1 MPAFAKPSLKAFVN
15 SDCCCLADQDRGFV
29 VGTLF
34 PRHGIA
40 EQIVSSSSLDWEA
53 FARSA
58 GDILFQSFWGGY
70 VAAIVDSGGITVTRD
85 PSATLACYFVR
96 RRDLVAFASD
106 AELLVQASFA
116 DGAID
121 WKGLTR
127 DFFSAGVPTHRPR
140 FSRSR
145 NCFPA
150 FDCDGLGL
158 ASSNRAGRPG
168 ISCAQLPGR
177 RPASERLARSVKHS
191 IAAWAKNR
199 GPLLL
204 SLSGGLNS
212 SIVACSLAAA
222 RAETFCLTMYD
233 EEDPGGDERAYARA
247 LSAHLD
253 LPLIERPYGS
263 MRSIFKNRSRR
274 ICQEPRIEPR
284 RSLMNAPISKWR
296 TRSAPTRS

>member
-1 MPAFAKPSLKAFVN
+1 MARIPERTGLVPAFAKPSLKAFVN

-70 VAAIVDSGGITVTRD
+70 VAAIVDSGGITITRD
-85 PSATLACYFVR
+85 PSATHACYFVR
-96 RRDLVAFASD
+96 QRDLVAFASD
-106 AELLVQASFA
+106 AELLVQAGFA

-127 DFFSAGVPTHRPR
+127 DFFSAGVP
-140 FSRSR
+140 S
-145 NCFPA
+145 
-150 FDCDGLGL
+150 
-158 ASSNRAGRPG
+158 ASTSLLE
-168 ISCAQLPGR
+168 IQELLPGFR
-177 RPASERLARSVKHS
+177 LRWPAPCEQQPCWSPWNFVRAAAGKEAGSERLARSVKHS

-204 SLSGGLNS
+204 SLSGGLEFLDRRL
-212 SIVACSLAAA
+212 LA
-222 RAETFCLTMYD
+222 RCGSRGNF
-233 EEDPGGDERAYARA
+233 
-247 LSAHLD
+247 
-253 LPLIERPYGS
+253 LPHHV
-263 MRSIFKNRSRR
+263 
-274 ICQEPRIEPR
+274 
-284 RSLMNAPISKWR
+284 
-296 TRSAPTRS
+296 